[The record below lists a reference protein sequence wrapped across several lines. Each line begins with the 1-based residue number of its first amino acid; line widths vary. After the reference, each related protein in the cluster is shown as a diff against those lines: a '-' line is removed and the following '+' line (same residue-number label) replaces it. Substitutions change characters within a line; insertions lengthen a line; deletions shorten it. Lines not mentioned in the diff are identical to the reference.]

1 LRFGLIP
8 ELVGRLP
15 VAVPLEGLD
24 EDALVQIL
32 KEPKNALTKQYKK
45 LFELEGVE
53 LTFDDAALRAVAR
66 KAIQRGTGA
75 RGLRAILEELLL
87 ETMFDLPGRDDVLE
101 VRVTEATVTQKQRP
115 LLEISAQPKKKE
127 A

>member
-1 LRFGLIP
+1 
-8 ELVGRLP
+8 

-32 KEPKNALTKQYKK
+32 KEPKNALTKQYRK

-53 LTFDDAALRAVAR
+53 LTFDDAALKAIAR